1 MLDIARDRRKTF
13 EKKRKKKRKR
23 RQSQITTIN
32 IILLLIFYIKKLY
45 FARKHI
51 WKNIVYIVTF
61 VLQFFRVADYWKGSN
76 KLPASI

>member
-1 MLDIARDRRKTF
+1 MLDIARDRKKTLKK
-13 EKKRKKKRKR
+13 EKEKRKI
-23 RQSQITTIN
+23 RQSQITIN
-32 IILLLIFYIKKLY
+32 IFLLLIFYIKKLH